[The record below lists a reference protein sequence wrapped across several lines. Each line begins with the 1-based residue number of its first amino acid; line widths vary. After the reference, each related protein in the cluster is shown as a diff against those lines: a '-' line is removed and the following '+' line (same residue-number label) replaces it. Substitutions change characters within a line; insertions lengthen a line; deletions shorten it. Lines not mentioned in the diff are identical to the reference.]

1 MECNRFLNH
10 TFALCVCAHS
20 TLAVR
25 VNSDTIEFFVV
36 GGGDGDADGN
46 PEGNASGG
54 DDVHGSGGSPVSDT
68 LDIDGAIEQ
77 AHEQDVGPEVL
88 KILIL
93 TKQERDF

>member
-1 MECNRFLNH
+1 M
-10 TFALCVCAHS
+10 
-20 TLAVR
+20 
-25 VNSDTIEFFVV
+25 NSVVV
-36 GGGDGDADGN
+36 GGGDGDADAN

-54 DDVHGSGGSPVSDT
+54 DDVHGSGSSPVSDT

-93 TKQERDF
+93 TKQERERGIFRAPRSHSLL